1 MRRATIILGWMALT
15 LLLPPE
21 LRAQAVKLTAGDA
34 SERAFFGSAVA
45 LSGDH
50 LVVGA
55 PGEEADTGAAYVFF
69 NDPVEGWTQQ
79 AKLTADVPAT
89 GDAFGFSVD
98 IDGAFLVVGAPGDDD
113 GGSDAGAAYVFV
125 KDSAGKWTLQAKLTA
140 SDAALED
147 RLGCAVALSG
157 IFVIAGAPGHD
168 DGAFDTGAA
177 YAFTFDGQTWQ
188 QQARFSA
195 FSADEGDFFGE
206 AVALD
211 DDTALI
217 GAPNADEPRGRDT
230 GLAFVFVRSGP
241 TWLERA
247 TLTASN
253 AASDRRFGAAVALG
267 TERLRNVPF
276 ALVGAPGAGGSGAGA
291 AYVFVDRDLVW
302 RQVAQL
308 APDVVVP
315 GSHFG
320 TSVALNGDEAVV
332 GAEDADTGTP
342 HPGAVHLFSEDA
354 FNDWPRQATLMAP
367 GAEIG
372 AHFGKAVALS
382 DAYLVVGAPGD
393 ARAAEGEGAVYVYDR
408 SSLNTALVAP
418 PERPSSLPQSVN
430 YPNPFRHATTIA
442 FEVPTVAAVP
452 VHLAI
457 YDVLGREVAT
467 LIDQRM
473 ELGRHEVAWTAAD
486 LPSGVYVYRL
496 QIGTRIQTRRMLLIR

>member
-1 MRRATIILGWMALT
+1 MRRAAIILGWMALT
-15 LLLPPE
+15 LLLPPG

-55 PGEEADTGAAYVFF
+55 PGGEADTGAAYVFF

-79 AKLTADVPAT
+79 ATLTADIPAT

-125 KDSAGKWTLQAKLTA
+125 KDAEGRWTRQAKLTA
-140 SDAALED
+140 NDAALED
-147 RLGCAVALSG
+147 RLGYGVALSG

-188 QQARFSA
+188 QQDKFSA

-211 DDTALI
+211 DDTALL

-253 AASDRRFGAAVALG
+253 AASDRHFGATVALG
-267 TERLRNVPF
+267 TEPLRDVPF
-276 ALVGAPGAGGSGAGA
+276 ALVGAPGAGGSSAGS
-291 AYVFVDRDLVW
+291 AYVFADREMVW
-302 RQVAQL
+302 TQVAQL
-308 APDVVVP
+308 APDVVVA

-332 GAEDADTGTP
+332 GAEDADAGTP
-342 HPGAVHLFSEDA
+342 YPGAVHLFSEDA
-354 FNDWPRQATLMAP
+354 FNDWPRQATLRAP
-367 GAEIG
+367 GAEI
-372 AHFGKAVALS
+372 FGKAVALS
-382 DAYLVVGAPGD
+382 DAYLVVGAPAE

-418 PERPSSLPQSVN
+418 PERPSLLPQSAH
-430 YPNPFRHATTIA
+430 YPNPFRHTTTIA
-442 FEVPTVAAVP
+442 FEVVAAVP

-473 ELGRHEVAWTAAD
+473 EPGRHEVIWTATD